1 MKADVSQVDYWQD
14 GINKAISKVQ
24 DLTSMI
30 DELKCEAYDLE
41 KQREE
46 LLQEIKDYK
55 DEIKSIERHE
65 TERLH
70 EERLKTDMVY
80 HAMHTPSQKR
90 LVEG

>member
-1 MKADVSQVDYWQD
+1 MEFGTVEYWQD

-46 LLQEIKDYK
+46 LLQEINDYK
-55 DEIKSIERHE
+55 AEIKSVLDHE
-65 TERLH
+65 EKELH
-70 EERLKTDMVY
+70 EERMKTDMVY
-80 HAMHTPSQKR
+80 HAMHTPSQKK
-90 LVEG
+90 LIL